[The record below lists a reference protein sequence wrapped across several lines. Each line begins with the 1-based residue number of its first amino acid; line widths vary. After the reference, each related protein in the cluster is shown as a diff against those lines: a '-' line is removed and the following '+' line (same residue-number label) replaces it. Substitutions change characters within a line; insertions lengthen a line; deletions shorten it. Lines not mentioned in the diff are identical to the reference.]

1 MLYLNGIT
9 LYLNGLRQQL
19 TQKYSSLKMNIYYI
33 FPLCQESKHSFA
45 GCLWLRL
52 SHKAY
57 NQNVGV
63 VISRFQWVYFQ
74 TTYLAI
80 GSFQVLI
87 GH

>member
-33 FPLCQESKHSFA
+33 SSVSGIQTQLCWVSLAQVVSQ
-45 GCLWLRL
+45 G
-52 SHKAY
+52 Y